1 MHKRESYKKCAPR
14 ADGQKDIRTKV
25 QTDKLFSEA
34 LLRVQKSGQ
43 LKLHSSFSR
52 FTVAIQFEYESIFFM
67 FFSKSK
73 CVCRSFT

>member
-34 LLRVQKSGQ
+34 LLRVQKPGQ
-43 LKLHSSFSR
+43 LKLHSFSGIK
-52 FTVAIQFEYESIFFM
+52 VLSSNLNMNLFFYYH
-67 FFSKSK
+67 S
-73 CVCRSFT
+73 